1 MRLLSLLLCLTAFST
16 PGCSDKR
23 GPAVPDYTADRVAES
38 VYVIHGPIT
47 TPNPQNQGFMNNP
60 GIVISTAGVV
70 IIDPGASVQSGEMVL
85 RAVGKLTDKP
95 VVAVFNS
102 HIHGDH
108 WLGNQA
114 IRTAYPNAA
123 IYGHPNM
130 IELINNGE
138 GTSWVKLMEQLTEG
152 KTAGTEVVAPDSPA
166 GHSDEIRVDEL
177 TFRIHNYG
185 TSHTTSDLM
194 VEIVES
200 GVVFL
205 GDNVLNGRIPRID
218 EGDIQGNIRTC
229 EEIIKR
235 GEKVYVPGHGKTGGK
250 ELIEA
255 MHSYFSTVYSGVKRL
270 YEDGLSDYEMKDE
283 ISAALK
289 DYSDWVSFDE
299 QLGKHISFSYLQ
311 VEADDF

>member
-1 MRLLSLLLCLTAFST
+1 MRPLIRLLCLALLPSM
-16 PGCSDKR
+16 GCTVER
-23 GPAVPDYTADRVAES
+23 GPPVPDYPADKLAAN
-38 VYVIHGPIT
+38 VYVIQGPLT
-47 TPNPQNQGFMNNP
+47 TPNPRNQGFMNNP
-60 GIVISTAGVV
+60 GIVITGTGVV

-85 RAVGKLTDKP
+85 RAVRKLTKKP

-114 IRTAYPNAA
+114 IRAAYPDTV

-130 IELINNGE
+130 IELIGKGE
-138 GTSWVKLMEQLTEG
+138 GKSWVELMEQLTDG
-152 KTAGTEVVAPDSPA
+152 KTTGTAVVAPDKPA
-166 GHSDEIRVDEL
+166 RHADEISIGEL

-185 TSHTTSDLM
+185 KSRTSSDIM
-194 VEIVES
+194 IEIVEP
-200 GVVFL
+200 GVVFP

-235 GEKVYVPGHGKTGGK
+235 GEKIYVTGHGKTGGK

-255 MHSYFSTVYSGVKRL
+255 MHSYFSTVYSGIKRL
-270 YEDGLSDYEMKDE
+270 YQDGPGDFEMKND
-283 ISAALK
+283 ISAAVQ
-289 DYSDWVSFDE
+289 DYSGWIGFDE

-311 VEADDF
+311 IEAADF